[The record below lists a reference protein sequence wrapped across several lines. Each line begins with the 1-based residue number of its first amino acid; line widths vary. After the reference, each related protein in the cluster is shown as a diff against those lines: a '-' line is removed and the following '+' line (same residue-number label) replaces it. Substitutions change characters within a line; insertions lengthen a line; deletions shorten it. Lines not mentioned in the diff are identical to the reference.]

1 MLKGIF
7 ESILNG
13 AGQNLANI
21 VAVSLGG
28 LLATGLGTLLAK
40 GYKFLLKRKI
50 AKYIAKFVPNGIALG
65 DLLKGTKPNEEA
77 LFQAV
82 LRVENLVLKMFPLRL
97 RPTVDRLIDSRK
109 IARDIERALNEDK
122 TEGLAKAPALEE

>member
-1 MLKGIF
+1 MKDFLGMVM
-7 ESILNG
+7 NG

-28 LLATGLGTLLAK
+28 LLATGIGTLLVK
-40 GYKFLLKRKI
+40 GYKFLMKRKI
-50 AKYIAKFVPNGIALG
+50 AKYIAKFIPNGIALG
-65 DLLKGTKPNEEA
+65 DLLKGTKPNEEV

-122 TEGLAKAPALEE
+122 TEGLAKPTAVEE